1 VGKPINHSISVQL
14 TNGIAGGM
22 EGTSRTAS
30 GDPVTLKTV
39 EAMQKLKLTL
49 KKRGTHG
56 IITLGRKFK
65 SMDDDGSG
73 SLGLTQPTPTCS
85 LRV

>member
-1 VGKPINHSISVQL
+1 
-14 TNGIAGGM
+14 M
-22 EGTSRTAS
+22 EGRSRTAS
-30 GDPVTLKTV
+30 DAAVTEKTV
-39 EAMQKLKLTL
+39 AAMQKLKLVL

-73 SLGLTQPTPTCS
+73 SLGTS
-85 LRV
+85 LAH